1 MNYYPRRS
9 AIVIT
14 DHAMMRLKERV
25 HTHEGFKSW
34 KKLAAEARYAGKT
47 PYEMD
52 PEEKDWVDKKI
63 SRRFNRTQIRV
74 YRGFA
79 WIFMG
84 NNGHARTLVTV
95 IKMDDLGEESW

>member
-1 MNYYPRRS
+1 MNNYPRRG

-14 DHAMMRLKERV
+14 NHAMMRLKERV
-25 HTHEGFKSW
+25 QTHEGFRNW
-34 KKLAAEARYAGKT
+34 KRLAAEARYAGKT
-47 PYEMD
+47 PSEMD
-52 PEEKDWVDKKI
+52 PKEKDWVDKRI
-63 SRRFNRTQIRV
+63 SRRFKRSQIRA

-95 IKMDDLGEESW
+95 IKMDDIMEE